1 MCRKGALLLM
11 MILCLG
17 SAASAQWIV
26 QDSDLP
32 SGLNAFTFD
41 AVDENVVWAAGAR
54 LYEGYVRPCLAYTVT
69 RDGGMLWKASE
80 ISIPEDTLLVIAN
93 ISALNA
99 DTAWAAIAGMNGP
112 SYSGIYRTNDGG
124 VTWQKQNISF
134 PSIGPS
140 FVHFFNAHEGLTVG
154 YEVLDG
160 YMVMYTTADGG
171 VTWDPIAAANRVA
184 ATPDET
190 PGVGVFSVCGDTVFT
205 DTYGRVMVTSDKG
218 KSWQRSSS
226 YTSFCFGWP
235 GFHDLRHGITT
246 SFSYSSLLTNP
257 LQLTRDGG
265 MTWQEM
271 PSPDISAFFSAPI
284 PGIPGGYLVTGT
296 MWNSPKP
303 GSAFTLDDGSHWTI
317 IDREEH
323 YITEMYDRHH
333 GWGGDRTSNKIYKWH
348 IGPEAAIGR
357 TPLTDLVFPF
367 TKSGGRSLVQSVSIF
382 NYGQAPLV
390 ISEII
395 PGAHSGFSIAYDLP
409 KTINSLES
417 ASIDIYFIPTGEGTI
432 TDSVVI
438 VSNAV
443 NNPRSSIKL
452 SGKAM
457 AITPAQPGLLYAV
470 SATSLYTIDPSTAQA
485 TLIGPTTQTNL
496 QGLAI
501 DPATRDLTSSS
512 TMNTSSSYYLLHSTS
527 AASVLVQTVP
537 AGNIRALAYKGDT
550 LFGATPTGK
559 LYRLDFAKAEAAL
572 LGTAPGVY
580 YHSIAVQPSTGILYG
595 SMQAASGP
603 VKDLIVT
610 INPADGDTT
619 LIGATGDGQATPAI
633 AFSPSGILY
642 GLKGTG
648 TALNTL
654 ITIDP
659 ATGAATTV
667 GATEVSGLRAL
678 AWAPATTAVDEPA
691 AHAAQPGEF
700 ALLQNYPNPFNSKTV
715 ISFTLPR
722 TEHVNITL
730 FDILGREI
738 AVLANGPYAPGVHK
752 ITWEANSY
760 SSGIYFY
767 RMTAGSFSQMRKL
780 AILE

>member
-26 QDSDLP
+26 QESNLP
-32 SGLNAFTFD
+32 ANVSADCFCT
-41 AVDENVVWAAGAR
+41 VDENVVWATGSR
-54 LYEGYVRPCLAYTVT
+54 LDQGYAYYCKWYAVT
-69 RDGGMLWKASE
+69 LDGGLHWEAKTM
-80 ISIPEDTLLVIAN
+80 SIPGDSLFTIAN

-99 DTAWAAIAGMNGP
+99 DTAWAAIA
-112 SYSGIYRTNDGG
+112 SFDSQHWGIHRTNDGG
-124 VTWQKQNISF
+124 RTWQKQAVSF
-134 PSIGPS
+134 PSPGPS
-140 FVHFFNAHEGLTVG
+140 FVHFFNAREGLTVG
-154 YEVLDG
+154 YEVQDG
-160 YMVMYTTADGG
+160 YLVMYTTSNGG
-171 VTWDPIAAANRVA
+171 VTWEPIAAANRVPA
-184 ATPDET
+184 RSEEAPSLGG
-190 PGVGVFSVCGDTVFT
+190 PGVCGDTVYV
-205 DTYGRVMVTSDKG
+205 DTYGRVMMTYDKG
-218 KSWQRSSS
+218 KSWQRSKSIGVDS
-226 YTSFCFGWP
+226 YGSP
-235 GFHDLRHGITT
+235 SFHDRLNGISTVFNFPT
-246 SFSYSSLLTNP
+246 RKVYPLVLT
-257 LQLTRDGG
+257 QDGG
-265 MTWQEM
+265 TSWQTVS
-271 PSPDISAFFSAPI
+271 PPDISAFFSTAI
-284 PGIPGGYLVTGT
+284 PGMPGGYLVTGGL
-296 MWNSPKP
+296 WNSPNP
-303 GSAFTLDDGSHWTI
+303 GSAFTLDDGKTWTI
-317 IDREEH
+317 IDRAEH
-323 YITEMYDRHH
+323 LKTELYDRNH

-357 TPLTDLVFPF
+357 NPLTDLVFPF
-367 TKSGGRSLVQSVSIF
+367 TKSGGRSLAQSVSIF

-395 PGAHSGFSIAYDLP
+395 PGAHSGFSITYDLP

-417 ASIDIYFIPTGEGTI
+417 ASIDIFFTPTSEGTL

-443 NNPRSSIKL
+443 NNPRYSFKL
-452 SGKAM
+452 SGNAM
-457 AITPAQPGLLYAV
+457 AIEPAQPGLLYAV
-470 SATSLYTIDPSTAQA
+470 SATSLYTIDPATAQA

-501 DPATRDLTSSS
+501 DPATRELTASS
-512 TMNTSSSYYLLHSTS
+512 TMNTSSSFYVLHSTT
-527 AASVLVQTVP
+527 AASALVQSVP
-537 AGNIRALAYKGDT
+537 AGNIRALAYKDDT

-559 LYRLDFAKAEAAL
+559 LYRLDLAKAQAAL

-580 YHSIAVQPSTGILYG
+580 YHSIAVQPSTGVLYG
-595 SMQAASGP
+595 SMQASSGP
-603 VKDLIVT
+603 VKDRIVT

-648 TALNTL
+648 STLNTL

-715 ISFTLPR
+715 ISFAIPR
-722 TEHVNITL
+722 TEHVKIVL

-752 ITWEANSY
+752 ITWEANS
-760 SSGIYFY
+760 SASGIYFY